1 MKAAV
6 LYESGPPE
14 NLRYEEVSDPV
25 CQEDGLVIRTA
36 AVSIEGGD
44 TLSRARLGT
53 PPSVPHI
60 IGYQSAGEII
70 EVGARVD
77 SFRVGERVVTF
88 DFAGSHA
95 ERRAVPAKY
104 AWRVPEGAGEDEA
117 SVVPV
122 AFGTAHVALFKEAK
136 LAPGETVLV
145 QAGAS
150 GVGLAA
156 IQLAKQAGATVFATA
171 STESKLS
178 RLEPFGVDHPINY
191 VTNDFSQIVMG
202 LTERR
207 GVDVVLDVVGGAT
220 LQKSFEC
227 LAQRGRVC
235 VTGLAGRDGLS
246 VDLWR
251 VLRRNA
257 SLHGVFLGA
266 EIHTDESRAMMND
279 LLRRVADG
287 ELKAVIDRAYPLAEA
302 AAAHAYIESRQ
313 AFGRVILRP

>member
-25 CQEDGLVIRTA
+25 CQEDGVVIQTA

-44 TLSRARLGT
+44 TLARSALAT
-53 PPSVPHI
+53 LPRVPHV

-70 EVGARVD
+70 EVGPRAE

-95 ERRAVPAKY
+95 ELRAVPAKY
-104 AWRVPEGAGEDEA
+104 VWRVPERAGLEEA

-122 AFGTAHVALFKEAK
+122 AFGTAHAALFKEAK

-156 IQLAKQAGATVFATA
+156 IQLAKRAGATVFATA
-171 STESKLS
+171 STEAKLS

-191 VTNDFSQIVMG
+191 IADDFSQVVLS
-202 LTERR
+202 LTNGR
-207 GVDVVLDVVGGAT
+207 GVDVVFDVVGGAT

-251 VLRRNA
+251 VLRRSA
-257 SLHGVFLGA
+257 SLHGIFLGA
-266 EIHTDESRAMMND
+266 EIHTDESRAMMDD

-287 ELKAVIDRAYPLAEA
+287 KLTAVIDRAYPLAEA